1 MYLNLKP
8 VELLGR
14 VTEADF
20 QPEPWLPLLDHD
32 AAVANVEAVD
42 TTSRAPMVPPYML
55 YWNVTDEGDGQPV
68 PSKTSSNTSP
78 WTRGE
83 LASA

>member
-42 TTSRAPMVPPYML
+42 TTSRVPMVPPYML

-78 WTRGE
+78 WARGE
-83 LASA
+83 LTSA